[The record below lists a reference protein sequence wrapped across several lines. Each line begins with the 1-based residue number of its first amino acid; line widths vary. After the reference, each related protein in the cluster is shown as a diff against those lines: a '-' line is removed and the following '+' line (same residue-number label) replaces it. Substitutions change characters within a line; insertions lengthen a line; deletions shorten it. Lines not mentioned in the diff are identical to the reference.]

1 MKSSNSA
8 DAEVAPNSR
17 FFRYLFVGA
26 IVFVLLAIGLVFAA
40 KWAGSKIVDG
50 GHSLSREIHTIIVS
64 GAMLQV
70 PENMIR
76 RRASRRNGA
85 RDTLD
90 LYMSWPEL
98 EGYSEENR
106 AAFNHLEESHRLI
119 FFSFEPRLISR
130 DMSGRYDLV
139 YRKLLS
145 PVPADGPAGL
155 TVYRFDDAS
164 GFENEQLY
172 VGVRPGQPPF
182 VARCLA
188 EEAAPDAV
196 APCERDVHLSQD
208 ISLFYRFPRR
218 LLPEWKALDERVQQ
232 KALALMGSGQ

>member
-1 MKSSNSA
+1 
-8 DAEVAPNSR
+8 
-17 FFRYLFVGA
+17 
-26 IVFVLLAIGLVFAA
+26 
-40 KWAGSKIVDG
+40 
-50 GHSLSREIHTIIVS
+50 
-64 GAMLQV
+64 
-70 PENMIR
+70 
-76 RRASRRNGA
+76 
-85 RDTLD
+85 
-90 LYMSWPEL
+90 MSWPEL

-172 VGVRPGQPPF
+172 VGVRPG
-182 VARCLA
+182 
-188 EEAAPDAV
+188 
-196 APCERDVHLSQD
+196 S
-208 ISLFYRFPRR
+208 RR
-218 LLPEWKALDERVQQ
+218 LLHAVLRKRPR
-232 KALALMGSGQ
+232 LMRWRPASVTCI